1 VDIAEDLLDAARRK
15 APGLTWVRSDLATVE
30 LGRAFDTVVLAGNVM
45 IFVAPGTEGDVLANL
60 TRHLTPD
67 GRLIAGFQVRA
78 DRLSLPAFDAH
89 AAACGLAV
97 TERHATWD
105 RDPYAGGD
113 YAVSVL
119 ERA

>member
-1 VDIAEDLLDAARRK
+1 
-15 APGLTWVRSDLATVE
+15 
-30 LGRAFDTVVLAGNVM
+30 
-45 IFVAPGTEGDVLANL
+45 
-60 TRHLTPD
+60 
-67 GRLIAGFQVRA
+67 VRA
-78 DRLSLPAFDAH
+78 DRLWLPAFDAH